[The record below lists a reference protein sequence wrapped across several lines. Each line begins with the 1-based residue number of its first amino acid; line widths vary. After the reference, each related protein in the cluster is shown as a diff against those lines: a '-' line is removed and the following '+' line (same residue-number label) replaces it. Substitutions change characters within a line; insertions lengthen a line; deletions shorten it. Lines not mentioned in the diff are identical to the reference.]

1 MLHKE
6 IKYSYDDITICP
18 EVVSKI
24 SHRSECNPTLYDG
37 NLPIF
42 ASPMSTVVDTENY
55 GLFKKNGIIP
65 ILPRTERYS
74 VKQRLDYASKGQ
86 WAAFSLSE
94 FKERFNTYHFKEGD
108 ICYKVLID
116 IANGHMSELFN
127 SVKGAK
133 EKYGDNLIVMI
144 GNIANPQTYIQCC
157 ECGADYCRFSIGSG
171 LGCIT
176 TSQTGIHYPIASLI
190 NEAYDIKRQYAFD
203 NKLRFSKLPKI
214 VADGGIRGYRD
225 VIKALALGA
234 DYVMIGSEF
243 AKLIESAAPIYTKE
257 DNGVLDSKCLTEYRS
272 LIREND
278 GNYTINATEV
288 IDIKGDLYKKFYGMA
303 SKQGQID
310 MNGKK
315 TKTSEGV
322 CKEIKVTTNIDKWVE
337 NMKDYLKSAMSYLS
351 ITKVSDLNPIM
362 VETYLLSEN
371 AKNSINK

>member
-6 IKYSYDDITICP
+6 IKYSYDDIAICP

-24 SHRSECNPTLYDG
+24 SHRNECNPTLYDG

-55 GLFKKNGIIP
+55 ELFKENGIIP

-94 FKERFNTYHFKEGD
+94 FKDLFSTHQLDNNSN
-108 ICYKVLID
+108 YKVLID
-116 IANGHMSELFN
+116 IANGHMAELFN
-127 SVKGAK
+127 CVKDAK
-133 EKYGDNLIVMI
+133 EVYGDNLIVMI
-144 GNIANPQTYIQCC
+144 GNIANPQTYIHCC

-190 NEAYDIKRQYAFD
+190 NEAYNIKRQYAFD

-257 DNGVLDSKCLTEYRS
+257 DNGLLDSKCLTEYRS

-278 GNYTINATEV
+278 GNYTINATKI
-288 IDIKGDLYKKFYGMA
+288 IDIKGILYKKFYGMA
-303 SKQGQID
+303 SRQGQID
-310 MNGKK
+310 MNGEK
-315 TKTSEGV
+315 TKTSEGI

-337 NMKDYLKSAMSYLS
+337 NMKDYLKSAMSYLN
-351 ITKVSDLNPIM
+351 ITKVSDLNPLM